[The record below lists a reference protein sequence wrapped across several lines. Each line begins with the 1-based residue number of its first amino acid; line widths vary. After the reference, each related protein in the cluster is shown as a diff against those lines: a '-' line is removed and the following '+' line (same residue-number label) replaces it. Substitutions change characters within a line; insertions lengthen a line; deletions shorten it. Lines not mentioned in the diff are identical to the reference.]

1 VSQRAAVSVAAS
13 TAHDRARWAEWLLG
27 LGALLT
33 VAALWSSWQQ
43 LQLVQDLARGANIP
57 DEVIAANDTRQ
68 ELFGYAQ
75 LGLAIVSAAAFLM
88 WTSAITKRLVELGV
102 ADMRYAPRWSVLGF
116 IVPVLNLFRPYQ
128 VMSEL
133 WRASEIAPG
142 PDDPWAKKPTPLIIT
157 IWFAV
162 LIVDNIVGRLASR
175 STFDTIEQVLQS
187 AWLTV
192 LADALGALTALVA
205 LRMVAEVDERLR
217 ASEARLA
224 AVPRSAGLPAV

>member
-1 VSQRAAVSVAAS
+1 MTPRNV
-13 TAHDRARWAEWLLG
+13 AHDRARWSEWLLG

-43 LQLVQDLARGANIP
+43 VQLIQDLARGANIS
-57 DEVIAANDTRQ
+57 DDVIAANDTRQ

-75 LGLAIVSAAAFLM
+75 LGLAIVSAVAFLM
-88 WTSAITKRLVELGV
+88 WTSAITKRLLELGV
-102 ADMRYAPRWSVLGF
+102 ADMSYAPRWSVLGF

-162 LIVDNIVGRLASR
+162 LIVENIVGRLASR

-205 LRMVAEVDERLR
+205 LRMVAEIDERLR

-224 AVPRSAGLPAV
+224 LVPRSAALPAV